1 MPAQL
6 SVCNGCCCG
15 RVEKGHNEV
24 PIDTLKE
31 AWEKHEL
38 AEHVKL
44 TISTCLG
51 PCRMHNVSLLKT
63 ANERTWIGKLSTQDQ
78 GLNQL
83 SNGFLPIQFRE
94 VQFELPY
101 VFIQLKIRRFA
112 FEDLFVQFDDE
123 LGEALGIDQLIEAVV
138 DHQHTRA
145 DANNRGG
152 KLAAPVGLLG

>member
-38 AEHVKL
+38 TEHVKL

-63 ANERTWIGKLSTQDQ
+63 ANERTWIGKLSTQ
-78 GLNQL
+78 
-83 SNGFLPIQFRE
+83 
-94 VQFELPY
+94 
-101 VFIQLKIRRFA
+101 
-112 FEDLFVQFDDE
+112 EDYLALVEWALDVAK
-123 LGEALGIDQLIEAVV
+123 LGEDAKLPDAL
-138 DHQHTRA
+138 TR
-145 DANNRGG
+145 RIF
-152 KLAAPVGLLG
+152 KP